1 MPSSFQEAARS
12 LHPHKCHPHVQER
25 SAVPLAWARLAASVS
40 LPACRRISRSNGDLE
55 PGSSKEEVAGK
66 RVGSCHLWTHLT
78 LLCVTIG
85 SGDLREVPHI
95 LCNQGSFQH
104 LQDSTPLW
112 ALCVNHTP
120 SLGFC
125 VIGGFQKKSKA
136 PENVTA
142 GPSQSRLK
150 CPHPAPGVRYLNMRL
165 QLAASH
171 AMNVQT
177 VCVIFSLPGLSLFLE
192 D

>member
-1 MPSSFQEAARS
+1 MPSSFQEAACP

-25 SAVPLAWARLAASVS
+25 SAVPLAWALLAASVS
-40 LPACRRISRSNGDLE
+40 LPACRRISRSHGDLE
-55 PGSSKEEVAGK
+55 TGSSKEEVSGK

-112 ALCVNHTP
+112 ALCVNHSP
-120 SLGFC
+120 SLGFWLEGFRRKAKLQRMSLQVLHNPDSSAPTLLQVSDIWTWGYSLWHPMLWMFRPC
-125 VIGGFQKKSKA
+125 VWF
-136 PENVTA
+136 
-142 GPSQSRLK
+142 
-150 CPHPAPGVRYLNMRL
+150 
-165 QLAASH
+165 
-171 AMNVQT
+171 
-177 VCVIFSLPGLSLFLE
+177 SLFLGFLSS
-192 D
+192 